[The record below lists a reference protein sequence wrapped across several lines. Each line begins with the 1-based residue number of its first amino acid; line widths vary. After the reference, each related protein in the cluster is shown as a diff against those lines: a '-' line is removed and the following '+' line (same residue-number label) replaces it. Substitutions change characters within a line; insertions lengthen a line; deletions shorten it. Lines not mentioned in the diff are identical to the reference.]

1 LAENGVD
8 LSEGI
13 SAQDGAFLMMPL
25 MVLLPLLPLLTT
37 DRLFISS

>member
-25 MVLLPLLPLLTT
+25 MVLLPLLTT